1 MAKVETNT
9 RKIIERLKQD
19 RWTNIGGGGH
29 DRFIHEDRP
38 EMMIPVS
45 RHRELWPGAARSI
58 AKAARW
64 I

>member
-19 RWTNIGGGGH
+19 GWTNIGGGGH
-29 DRFIHEDRP
+29 DRFIHEGRP
-38 EMMIPVS
+38 EMMIPVPG
-45 RHRELWPGAARSI
+45 HRELSPGTARSI
-58 AKAARW
+58 AKAAGW